1 LTTQSVSAS
10 FMLNTGEIV
19 DMRTTCTDN
28 QTNELLVSTD
38 YAVSAVSIG
47 TYAEGK
53 AIAQIISPITA
64 ATGYVLYAYINR
76 RGNIQSI
83 LPVGRAGVQWTPCNP
98 MANLV
103 FQAGDTIEV
112 FCVAAA
118 NAGRYAAYSLI
129 TTSGTHAV
137 FSGQAAS
144 GNVALTHVLSGAGI
158 GGALTGQSIASH
170 FFISDEDSLITSGNG
185 VYVLNDRGLPVGA
198 CSATNPANQQP
209 IMNRMGGCTIGLN
222 FVARLS
228 CSA

>member
-1 LTTQSVSAS
+1 
-10 FMLNTGEIV
+10 MLNTGEIV
-19 DMRTTCTDN
+19 DLRTTCTDN

-53 AIAQIISPITA
+53 AIAQVISPITA
-64 ATGYVLYAYINR
+64 ATGYALYAYVNR

-83 LPVGRAGVQWTPCNP
+83 LPVGRAGVLWTPQMP
-98 MANLV
+98 MAS
-103 FQAGDTIEV
+103 FTFEAGDTIEV

-129 TTSGTHAV
+129 TAQGTHAI

-144 GNVALTHVLSGAGI
+144 GNVALTHILSGAGI
-158 GGALTGQSIASH
+158 GGALTNQSIRSH
-170 FFISDEDSLITSGNG
+170 FFVSDEDALITSGNG
-185 VYVLNDRGLPVGA
+185 VYILNDRGLPVGA
-198 CSATNPANQQP
+198 CTATNPANQQP
-209 IMNRMGGCTIGLN
+209 IMNNMGGCAIGLN